1 MKTLLAASVCLF
13 STWLSVA
20 TADTAARPIA
30 VSPAP
35 RLENYAWMSLARW
48 YEMHSED
55 VELAYAGESPLL
67 FIGDSIT
74 EGWEHAG
81 RTHWEA
87 EFAPRGA
94 VDFGIGGDM
103 TQNLLWRLA
112 NGAAGTLDPKA
123 VVLLIG
129 INNTGFTGES
139 SADIAQGVIAVVD
152 TLQSRFPDADILL
165 QAVFPHGEQADHPQ
179 RARVKEINQGIQHLG
194 QREKVTY
201 MDLGPV
207 FLEPDGSLSTEVM
220 PDFLHLSGEG
230 YRRWAEAIRPWVD
243 ERVPMPAES
252 LPHAFD
258 AGWKGQK
265 TCQVVFENPSLRVG
279 HCAFPAGVGHEKH
292 YHNPHWGYVLEGSTL
307 KIIDAGGERELT
319 TQTGSS
325 WETTERTVHEAVN
338 IDDHETS
345 YIIVE
350 PR

>member
-1 MKTLLAASVCLF
+1 MRLPPAIAACF
-13 STWLSVA
+13 FLSCACQLNAEVE
-20 TADTAARPIA
+20 ARPIA
-30 VSPAP
+30 VTPAP
-35 RLENYAWMSLARW
+35 RLENYAWMSLGRW
-48 YEMHSED
+48 FEMHAED
-55 VELAYAGESPLL
+55 VELAYAGDSPLL

-81 RTHWEA
+81 QKHWQA

-103 TQNLLWRLA
+103 TQNLLWRLD
-112 NGAAGTLDPKA
+112 NGAAGDLDPRA

-139 SADIAQGVIAVVD
+139 SAEIAQGVVAVVD
-152 TLQSRFPDADILL
+152 ALQNRFPGADILL

-179 RARVKEINQGIQHLG
+179 RARVKDINRGIEHLG
-194 QREKVTY
+194 EREKVTY
-201 MDLGPV
+201 IDLGPV
-207 FLEPDGSLSTEVM
+207 FLEADGSLSAEVM
-220 PDFLHLSGEG
+220 PDFLHLSEEG

-265 TCQVVFENPSLRVG
+265 TCEVVFENPSLRVG
-279 HCAFPAGVGHEKH
+279 RCAFPPGVGHEKH

-307 KIIDAGGERELT
+307 KIIDAEGEREVT
-319 TQTGSS
+319 TQTGGS
-325 WETTERTVHEAVN
+325 WETTQRTVHEAVN